1 MRYVFIVLLVLLV
14 VAGGLLAWQHNRIQG
29 LAAGVAQAQTQA
41 VIAGFETSAARADV
55 RVITKYVNRERVVRQ
70 VIHTIQR
77 ETPRYV
83 TPRTDAAFPLP
94 VGFVRL
100 HDAAAAAD
108 LPGPPGP
115 ADAQAS
121 GVTTSDAAIVIAGNY
136 GTCHTIRDQLNA
148 LIDRLQMPPYREAAP
163 NE

>member
-1 MRYVFIVLLVLLV
+1 MRYVLIVLLALLV
-14 VAGGLLAWQHNRIQG
+14 VAGGLLAWQHHRIQG
-29 LAAGVAQAQTQA
+29 LATEVAQAQTQA
-41 VIAGFETSAARADV
+41 VVAGFEASAARADV
-55 RVITKYVNRERVVRQ
+55 HVITKYVDRERVVRQ

-108 LPGPPGP
+108 LPGPPGA

-121 GVTTSDAAIVIAGNY
+121 GVTASDAAVVIAGNY
-136 GTCHTIRDQLNA
+136 GTCHAIREQLNA
-148 LIDRLQMPPYREAAP
+148 LIDRLQMPPYREAALD
-163 NE
+163 E

>member
-1 MRYVFIVLLVLLV
+1 MRYLLV
-14 VAGGLLAWQHNRIQG
+14 VLLALLA
-29 LAAGVAQAQTQA
+29 LAAGVALWQHHHIQRLDIDLTKAQTQA
-41 VIAGFETSAARADV
+41 VIAGFEASAARADV
-55 RVITKYVNRERVVRQ
+55 RVLTKYVDRERVVRQ
-70 VIHTIQR
+70 VIHDIQR

-83 TPRTDAAFPLP
+83 TPSTDAAFPLP

-121 GVTTSDAAIVIAGNY
+121 GVTASDAASVIAGNY
-136 GTCHTIRDQLNA
+136 GTCHAIRDQLNA
-148 LIDRLQMPPYREAAP
+148 LIDRLRMPPYREAATD
-163 NE
+163 E

>member
-1 MRYVFIVLLVLLV
+1 MRYLLIVLL
-14 VAGGLLAWQHNRIQG
+14 ALLA
-29 LAAGVAQAQTQA
+29 LAAGVMRWQQDHIQRLADDVAKAQIQA

-55 RVITKYVNRERVVRQ
+55 HVITQYVDRERVVRQ

-108 LPGPPGP
+108 LPGPPGA

-121 GVTTSDAAIVIAGNY
+121 GVTASDAAVVIAGNY
-136 GTCHTIRDQLNA
+136 GTCHAIREQLNA
-148 LIDRLQMPPYREAAP
+148 LIDRLQMPPYREAALD
-163 NE
+163 E

>member
-1 MRYVFIVLLVLLV
+1 MRYLLI
-14 VAGGLLAWQHNRIQG
+14 ALLALLA
-29 LAAGVAQAQTQA
+29 LAAGVVRWQHDHLQRLASDVAKAQTQA
-41 VIAGFETSAARADV
+41 VIAGFEASAARADV
-55 RVITKYVNRERVVRQ
+55 HVITNYVDRERVVRQ

-83 TPRTDAAFPLP
+83 TPHTDAAFPLP

-100 HDAAAAAD
+100 HDAAAAAV

-121 GVTTSDAAIVIAGNY
+121 GVTASDAARLIVGNY
-136 GTCHTIRDQLNA
+136 GTCHDAIAQLNA
-148 LIDRLQMPPYREAAP
+148 LIDRLQTPPYRGAAADD
-163 NE
+163 